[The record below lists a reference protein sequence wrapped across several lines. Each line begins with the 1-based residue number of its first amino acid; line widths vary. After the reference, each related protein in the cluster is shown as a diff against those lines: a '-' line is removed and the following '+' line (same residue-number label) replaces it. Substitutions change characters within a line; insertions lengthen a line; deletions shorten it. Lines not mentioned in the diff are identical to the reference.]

1 MLLPLVGIVGLL
13 GIALLVFVAHL
24 RVIRPRAAWGA
35 WPDDARDFTAIAR
48 YADARTPPGAAGTMD
63 RRTWDDLTMDDVF
76 RLLDRTESLVG
87 RQVLYARLRAGRVA
101 AHLHAFDAL
110 ASRFGVD
117 ETQRA
122 VAQHALRAMR
132 RVDACDLD
140 WVTQPASCEPTAW
153 HRLCLATG
161 VLMAAAL
168 LAAPLFPILWLALFA
183 GAVVSLI
190 VRVSATAQVR
200 AASHAFSQ
208 IGPLLTAA
216 VALQRVA
223 SKADAPLTGALATEL
238 SSLTRLHRV
247 ARWAARDAT
256 GAAAGHFSTGMLE
269 YLNLIFCLDGIA
281 MLFGAP
287 ALRSQADALRR
298 VVHAVGEIDAALS
311 VANYRA
317 GTQEWRRPILQPD
330 GMPAVLRGLR
340 HPLLPGAVPNS
351 MTLRPSDGVIIT
363 GSNMSGKTTFLRTLG
378 VNAVLAQTIFTSLAD
393 WYEAPAFV
401 VRTCIGRADDPSTG
415 KSYFAVEVDL
425 VLGLV
430 QASRAQVPHLFLFDE
445 LFRGTNTVERIAA
458 GEAVLHSLL
467 LPMPD
472 GSTVPHCVIA
482 ASHDLELI
490 DLLKGIYRPSHFAD
504 ALDQVGLSF
513 DYRLRDGV
521 SRTRNAIALLNLRG
535 APTHL
540 VERAAARAKALNA
553 VYAALVDPEWS
564 VEH

>member
-1 MLLPLVGIVGLL
+1 MVGMVLLL
-13 GIALLVFVAHL
+13 FVAHR

-35 WPDDARDFTAIAR
+35 WPDDARDFSAITR
-48 YADARTPPGAAGTMD
+48 YADSRAPLGSAGAMD
-63 RRTWDDLTMDDVF
+63 GRTWDDLTMNDVF
-76 RLLDRTESLVG
+76 KLLDRTESLVG
-87 RQVLYARLRAGRVA
+87 RQVLYARLRASRVA
-101 AHLHAFDAL
+101 DHLGAFDEL
-110 ASRFGVD
+110 VSRFGVD

-132 RVDACDLD
+132 RVDACDLEGL
-140 WVTQPASCEPTAW
+140 TQPASCDRTLW
-153 HRLCLATG
+153 HVLCVAVG

-168 LAAPLFPILWLALFA
+168 VATPFYPILLLALFV
-183 GAVVSLI
+183 GAVASLV
-190 VRVSATAQVR
+190 VRASATAQVR

-208 IGPLLTAA
+208 IGPVLTAA
-216 VALQRVA
+216 AALQRVT
-223 SKADAPLTGALATEL
+223 SSADGPLTGALWADL
-238 SSLTRLHRV
+238 PSLRRLHWV

-256 GAAAGHFSTGMLE
+256 GAAAAHFSTGMLQ

-281 MLFGAP
+281 MFFGAP
-287 ALRSQADALRR
+287 ALRLQAAALGR

-317 GTQEWRRPILQPD
+317 GTEGWRRPILQPD

-351 MTLRPSDGVIIT
+351 ITLRQSDGVIIT

-378 VNAVLAQTIFTSLAD
+378 VNAVLAQTIYTCLAD
-393 WYEAPAFV
+393 WYDAPAFV
-401 VRTCIGRADDPSTG
+401 VRTCIGRADDPATG

-430 QASRAQVPHLFLFDE
+430 QASRSSVPQLILFDE

-467 LPMPD
+467 LPLPD
-472 GSTVPHCVIA
+472 GSPVPHGVIA

-490 DLLKGIYRPSHFAD
+490 DLLKGIYRPAHFAD
-504 ALDQVGLSF
+504 ALDHLGLSF

-535 APTHL
+535 APPHL

-553 VYAALVDPEWS
+553 VYAALVDPQWS
-564 VEH
+564 VE